1 MGLRSRMRS
10 LSPRAILAGGYA
22 IFALY
27 AYPGY
32 MSWDAMTQLAQAR
45 RGIYTDDHPP
55 AMAVLWRVCELVVT
69 GPLPMLLACSI
80 PFLLAMRSLLADR
93 LSPRTA
99 AIAAVLLLW
108 FPPIGTVEAAVYK
121 DSVMAA
127 FVAVGAALLVADR

>member
-45 RGIYTDDHPP
+45 RGIYSDDHPP
-55 AMAVLWRVCELVVT
+55 AMAALWRVLELVIN
-69 GPLPMLLACSI
+69 GPLPMLLACSV
-80 PFLLAMRSLLADR
+80 PFLIETCYLLRDK
-93 LSPRTA
+93 LSPRA
-99 AIAAVLLLW
+99 SAIVAVLLLW
-108 FPPIGTVEAAVYK
+108 FPPVGTVMAAVYK
-121 DSVMAA
+121 DT
-127 FVAVGAALLVADR
+127 